1 MAKPKKDKPKKDKS
15 KKDRS
20 KNTKQKKNANKK
32 EKKVLGA
39 FRNKHNRSNVA
50 KSIEFEDLINPY
62 NFYNLMQDEDLNDW
76 MRDKRLLSKGR
87 MCEKCD
93 GWGSPK
99 KRARNIS
106 GETFRCKKNNNH
118 EFGIRKYSFFD
129 NAKYSTQDIL
139 AYILELLLGSTMKR
153 AAYVC
158 GITYG
163 KTSVDYNKSIRE
175 IFMQYVSNI
184 QYTTKFSGTIEID
197 ESLFGRKVKDHRGGD
212 RNPKVWVFGKSFLI
226 HRSGQ

>member
-1 MAKPKKDKPKKDKS
+1 MAKPKKDKS

-20 KNTKQKKNANKK
+20 KNAKQKKNANKK

-93 GWGSPK
+93 G
-99 KRARNIS
+99 
-106 GETFRCKKNNNH
+106 
-118 EFGIRKYSFFD
+118 
-129 NAKYSTQDIL
+129 
-139 AYILELLLGSTMKR
+139 
-153 AAYVC
+153 
-158 GITYG
+158 
-163 KTSVDYNKSIRE
+163 
-175 IFMQYVSNI
+175 
-184 QYTTKFSGTIEID
+184 
-197 ESLFGRKVKDHRGGD
+197 
-212 RNPKVWVFGKSFLI
+212 
-226 HRSGQ
+226 